1 MLATK
6 LSRYVMVV
14 DIQNNFD
21 YLQPVVL
28 CQLSSLVCLLSK
40 STPNILWNARGLLSD
55 DALGVTAGNPT
66 LLAAKIAIRALIER
80 PVREHAESVA

>member
-1 MLATK
+1 MI
-6 LSRYVMVV
+6 V

-21 YLQPVVL
+21 NLQPAVL
-28 CQLSSLVCLLSK
+28 CQLSSLVCLLSSLVCLLSK
-40 STPNILWNARGLLSD
+40 SAPNILWTARGLLSD

-80 PVREHAESVA
+80 PVRKHAESVA